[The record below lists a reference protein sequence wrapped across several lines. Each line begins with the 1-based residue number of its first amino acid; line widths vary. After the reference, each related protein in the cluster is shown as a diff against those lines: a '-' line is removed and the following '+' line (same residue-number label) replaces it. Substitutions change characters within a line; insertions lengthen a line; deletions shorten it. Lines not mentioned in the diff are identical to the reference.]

1 MAIRTILTQ
10 GDPALSKVCH
20 PVTKF
25 DGKLADLLDD
35 LKETL
40 ADAGGVGL
48 AAPQIGILRR
58 AAIVVPDPES
68 DEMVELVNPE
78 IIAQEGEQDGLEGC
92 LSIPGMWGY
101 VKRPDWVKVRA
112 QDRHG
117 SWFETEGTGMA
128 ARCFCHELE
137 HLEGHMYDEHTDRLY
152 TAEEVDAMMSEEQE
166 PGEESPAARRA
177 RRRNLRR
184 KK

>member
-10 GDPALSKVCH
+10 GDPALNKRCH

-25 DGKLADLLDD
+25 DSKLANLLDD
-35 LKETL
+35 LRETL
-40 ADAGGVGL
+40 SDANGVGL
-48 AAPQIGILRR
+48 AAPQVGILRR
-58 AAIVVPDPES
+58 AVIVVPDPEK

-78 IIAQEGEQDGLEGC
+78 ILAQEGEVDGLEGC

-101 VKRPDWVKVRA
+101 VKRPTWVKVRA

-117 SWFETEGTGMA
+117 NWFETEGSDLA

-137 HLEGHMYDEHTDRLY
+137 HLEGHMYDEHVDQLY
-152 TAEEVDAMMSEEQE
+152 TAEEIDAMMDGEDQE
-166 PGEESPAARRA
+166 KERRG
-177 RRRNLRR
+177 RRRRR
-184 KK
+184 K

>member
-10 GDPALSKVCH
+10 GDPALNKRCH
-20 PVTKF
+20 PVTRF
-25 DGKLADLLDD
+25 DGRLADLLDD

-40 ADAGGVGL
+40 TQANGVGL

-58 AAIVVPDPES
+58 AVIVVPDPDK

-78 IIAQEGEQDGLEGC
+78 ILAQEGEQDGLEGC

-117 SWFETEGTGMA
+117 EWFETEGTGLA

-137 HLEGHMYDEHTDRLY
+137 HLEGHMYNEHTDRLY
-152 TAEEVDAMMSEEQE
+152 TAEEIDAMTSEE
-166 PGEESPAARRA
+166 EEGGKGKRR
-177 RRRNLRR
+177 
-184 KK
+184 